1 MGTVG
6 VSAGLYIM
14 LATALVLLTY
24 PNITCPAFLQFPCA
38 PLNWVQSAPTIG
50 FTNAFV
56 YAHCECAPQLRAAA
70 AAELRTCVLAA
81 DVLSIPGC
89 RPRAPLQA

>member
-38 PLNWVQSAPTIG
+38 PLNWVQSAPSTP
-50 FTNAFV
+50 TV
-56 YAHCECAPQLRAAA
+56 SMPHCCAAA
-70 AAELRTCVLAA
+70 ANAL
-81 DVLSIPGC
+81 
-89 RPRAPLQA
+89 